1 VRQGQ
6 PIEETFSLAKQ
17 KQQQINM
24 HKTIT
29 TLLALVACSGIY
41 AAGHSNPALRG
52 INDNNGRIK
61 PPLAPLTVLCF
72 SSTPGSITL
81 TIRAGATGAPA
92 GFSVQWM
99 KAADLAALG
108 GRWPSDENSF
118 CAASFSGV
126 PWCSNYNLTPDAEI
140 QIAISDA
147 LIDAC
152 GVSNECNTPLDCN
165 TAYAFRAFAHANN
178 QFQRSPFSYGQCATA
193 LCAGAGGC
201 TYTQGYWKNH
211 PDAWPVQ
218 NVMLGTINY
227 TQVQLLQIF
236 NQPAAGNGLLALAH
250 QLIATKLNI
259 ANGADPSAIQSAVN
273 SADALIGALVVPP
286 IGNGFLS
293 PGATSTLTNT
303 LDNYNLGVTGP
314 GHCP

>member
-1 VRQGQ
+1 MRNVPTNQRGVS
-6 PIEETFSLAKQ
+6 PWPN
-17 KQQQINM
+17 NM
-24 HKTIT
+24 HKTVT
-29 TLLALVACSGIY
+29 TLLALVACSGLY
-41 AAGHSNPALRG
+41 AAGHSNPAQGG
-52 INDNNGRIK
+52 INNNGRIK

-81 TIRAGATGAPA
+81 TIRAGATGTPA

-108 GRWPSDENSF
+108 GRWPSDGNSF
-118 CAASFSGV
+118 CGANFTGV
-126 PWCSNYNLTPDAEI
+126 PQCINYNLTPDAEV

-152 GVSNECNTPLDCN
+152 GTSNECNTPLDCN
-165 TAYAFRAFAHANN
+165 TVYAFRAFAHANN
-178 QFQRSPFSYGQCATA
+178 QFQRSPFSYGQCSTA
-193 LCAGAGGC
+193 RCRGGAGGC
-201 TYTQGYWKNH
+201 TYTQSYWKNH

-236 NQPAAGNGLLALAH
+236 NQPGAGNGLVALAH
-250 QLIATKLNI
+250 QLITAKLNI
-259 ANGADPSAIQSAVN
+259 ANGANPSAIQTAVTR
-273 SADALIGALVVPP
+273 AGALIGALVVPP

-293 PGATSTLTNT
+293 PGATSTLTNA
-303 LDNYNLGVTGP
+303 LDNYNMGATGP

>member
-1 VRQGQ
+1 MPTSQRDVLFGQ
-6 PIEETFSLAKQ
+6 TKAATNI
-17 KQQQINM
+17 M

-41 AAGHSNPALRG
+41 AEGHSSPESRA
-52 INDNNGRIK
+52 INNNGRIK

-72 SSTPGSITL
+72 SSTPGSMTL
-81 TIRAGATGAPA
+81 TIRAGATGTPA

-108 GRWPSDENSF
+108 GRWPSDGNSF
-118 CAASFSGV
+118 CGANFTGV
-126 PWCSNYNLTPDAEI
+126 PQCINYNLTPDAEV
-140 QIAISDA
+140 QIGISDS

-152 GVSNECNTPLDCN
+152 GVSNQCDRPLDCN
-165 TAYAFRAFAHANN
+165 TVYAFRAFAHANN
-178 QFQRSPFSYGQCATA
+178 QFKRSPFSYGQCSTTP
-193 LCAGAGGC
+193 CGGGTGGC
-201 TYTQGYWKNH
+201 TYTQSYWKNH

-227 TQVQLLQIF
+227 SRAQLLQIF
-236 NQPAAGNGLLALAH
+236 SQPAAGNGLVALAH
-250 QLIATKLNI
+250 QSLAAKLNI
-259 ANGADPSAIQSAVN
+259 ANGANPSAIQSAVTR
-273 SADALIGALVVPP
+273 AGGLIGTLIVPP

-293 PGATSTLTNT
+293 SGTTSTLTNA
-303 LDNYNLGVTGP
+303 LENYNLGVTGP

>member
-1 VRQGQ
+1 MCP
-6 PIEETFSLAKQ
+6 PIKGTFPPWPN
-17 KQQQINM
+17 NM

-29 TLLALVACSGIY
+29 TLLALVACSGLY
-41 AAGHSNPALRG
+41 AAGHSNPAQGG
-52 INDNNGRIK
+52 INNNGRIK

-81 TIRAGATGAPA
+81 TIRAGATGTPA

-118 CAASFSGV
+118 CGADFSGV
-126 PWCSNYNLTPDAEI
+126 PLCINYNLTPDAEV
-140 QIAISDA
+140 QIDVSDS

-152 GVSNECNTPLDCN
+152 GTSNQCNMPLDCN
-165 TAYAFRAFAHANN
+165 TVYAFRAFAHANN

-193 LCAGAGGC
+193 PCAAASAC
-201 TYTQGYWKNH
+201 THTQAYWKNN

-218 NVMLGTINY
+218 NVMLGAINY
-227 TQVQLLQIF
+227 AHAQLLQIF
-236 NQPAAGNGLLALAH
+236 NQPAAGNGLVALAH
-250 QLIATKLNI
+250 QSITAKLNI
-259 ANGADPSAIQSAVN
+259 ASGADPSAIQSSVT
-273 SADALIGALVVPP
+273 SAGALIGTLVVPP
-286 IGNGFLS
+286 VGNGFLS
-293 PGATSTLTNT
+293 SDATSTLTNA
-303 LDNYNLGVTGP
+303 LENYNMGVTGP